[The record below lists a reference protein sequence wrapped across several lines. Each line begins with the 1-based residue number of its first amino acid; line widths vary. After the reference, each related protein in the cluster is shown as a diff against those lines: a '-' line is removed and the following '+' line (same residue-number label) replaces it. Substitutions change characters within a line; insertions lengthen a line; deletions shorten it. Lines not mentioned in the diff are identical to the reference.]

1 MTSAEDIELLKE
13 LFPKETNDI
22 IKEGFKEGFKKGFN
36 ESMYIKSVEIAK
48 KLKGMLDSESIS
60 KCTGLSIE
68 EIEKL

>member
-1 MTSAEDIELLKE
+1 MTSSDEIELLKE

-22 IKEGFKEGFKKGFN
+22 IKEGFKEGKH
-36 ESMYIKSVEIAK
+36 IKSVEIAR

-60 KCTGLSIE
+60 KCTGLIIE